1 MNFTI
6 SIVIYYIFCSL
17 FHCLDWPGYKDINI
31 VNNKMLYRLH
41 GNINQ
46 AERMEVFH
54 NFIDT
59 KCGVMFCTVYIYYYT
74 IIYYYYLFT
83 ILYSLLFV
91 LLLLILFIRMLQLE
105 D

>member
-59 KCGVMFCTVYIYYYT
+59 KCGVMFCTVYIYIYIITLLYIIT
-74 IIYYYYLFT
+74 IYLLFFIHYYLF
-83 ILYSLLFV
+83 YYY
-91 LLLLILFIRMLQLE
+91 
-105 D
+105 